1 MNPLFREGQSM
12 IRGGYSVHIQK
23 NKDCLMPTHIQLA
36 SQLLRDA
43 ATFFR
48 TIGEQNPSLAPQ
60 MSENAAVFDEVAIL
74 VEKDPHGVL
83 PEHDHAGGCC
93 GGHGHSHDHD
103 DEEEGSCDGKG
114 SCGGKGGC
122 GH

>member
-1 MNPLFREGQSM
+1 
-12 IRGGYSVHIQK
+12 
-23 NKDCLMPTHIQLA
+23 MPTHIQLA

-48 TIGEQNPSLAPQ
+48 TIGEQNPSLTAQ

-93 GGHGHSHDHD
+93 GGHGHSHD
-103 DEEEGSCDGKG
+103 DEDEGEGSCDGKG

>member
-1 MNPLFREGQSM
+1 M
-12 IRGGYSVHIQK
+12 IYRDKRGHSVHIQK

-83 PEHDHAGGCC
+83 PEHDHEGGCC
-93 GGHGHSHDHD
+93 GGHGHSHSHDHD
-103 DEEEGSCDGKG
+103 EEEDEGSCDGKG
-114 SCGGKGGC
+114 SCVC

>member
-1 MNPLFREGQSM
+1 M
-12 IRGGYSVHIQK
+12 IRGGIVSTSRKTRIVL
-23 NKDCLMPTHIQLA
+23 CLPIFSLLLSCCAMP
-36 SQLLRDA
+36 LL
-43 ATFFR
+43 FFR

-83 PEHDHAGGCC
+83 PEHDHEGGCC
-93 GGHGHSHDHD
+93 GGHGHSHSHDHD
-103 DEEEGSCDGKG
+103 EEEDEGSCDGKG